1 MNTATDADQ
10 NNPFP
15 GLRPFRE
22 DEEYLFFGRE
32 NQVDAMVD
40 KLAATRFLAV
50 VGTSGS
56 GKSSLV
62 NCGLRPALH
71 GGLMVSAGTAW
82 RMAQFRP
89 GSDPMRAMA
98 RALAEDGVLFKDY
111 QAGGL
116 SLVDVVDTTLRMSK
130 LGLIDIY
137 EQAQL
142 GEDVSLLIVVDQ
154 FEELF
159 RYRQFRAGEK
169 SNVYGVGEEATAF
182 VNLLLEP
189 KTQTRYPIYVVVTMR
204 SDFLGECTQFPGLAE
219 AINAGQYLVPRMTR
233 DERRAAISGPVGV
246 GGAEI
251 TPVLLTRLVNDVG
264 DNPDQLSILQHALNR
279 TWHQRIRSADN
290 GPLDLPHYEA
300 IGTMAHALD
309 QHAEKAY
316 AKLTTTRQQ
325 QICEKLFKALTDK
338 ATDPR
343 GVRRPTKLG
352 TLCAL
357 ADAKEAEVTEVIEVF
372 RIPSRS
378 FLMPPAGERL
388 SAETVVDISHESL
401 MRVWERLK
409 TWANEEAQSAQIY
422 RRLVETAVLHRAG
435 HAGLWQDPDLQIAL
449 NWREQSKANKVWGL
463 RYHPEFDEA
472 ISFLEESRAAREAE
486 VLLNEHRRRSDIKR
500 ARRRALIFGLAF
512 LVSLFALMWA
522 GIQGWQRKQALAIAS
537 QALNLAQSEKARNR
551 HLLYDRNI
559 SLVENSVSVGLFGQA
574 VKSFEPLLDPTTKDL
589 RRFEVYYFWHLL
601 YSKGLIATLRGHAG
615 GVTSLAFSP
624 DGKTLVTGGENA
636 GVRIWDTTTHQELAQ
651 LTGHTA
657 GVFAIE
663 FSPNGKIIATG
674 ASDQNVKLW
683 DAATHQ
689 ELATLKGHR
698 AGVYAIAFAP
708 DGKTI
713 ATGGDDKTVRL
724 WDTATHQELAMLEG
738 HEGGIYAIAF
748 SPDGRTL
755 AFGGDGNTVELWD
768 TGTRRQSFTLKG
780 HTDGIYGIAFSP
792 DGKMLATGSGDATV
806 KLWDSVT
813 HRELRALTGHTD
825 GVSSVAFSPNGETLA
840 TGSDDGTAKLWD
852 PRKGQALM
860 TFIGHAGAV
869 SALAF
874 APDGRTL
881 ATGGGDKTAKL
892 WDTGS
897 RHELLT
903 LQCSQSVSALAI
915 SPDGKTLVSG
925 SDDDKMTFWDTTSR
939 REFVTLKGY
948 VPGAFSLAFSPDGK
962 ILASRGNNG
971 VVLLDANSRQ
981 ELATLGHN
989 GGGYSLAFSRD
1000 GKILASGSEDGSVK
1014 LWDPATR
1021 QELFTLTGHA
1031 DKVSAV
1037 AFSAD
1042 GKILASAS
1050 EDKTVKL
1057 WDMTTHQELA
1067 TLAGHTASVSA
1078 VAFSID
1084 GKILA
1089 SGSDDH
1095 TVKLWDTATHQEL
1108 TTLTSHRFGVY
1119 SLAFSPDGKT
1129 LATGS
1134 DDKTVKLWDTG
1145 TFDERLTLTGHAS
1158 RVTSIAF
1165 SSDGRILATGSW
1177 DKTVKLW
1184 IAATEEEVS
1193 AGSK

>member
-1 MNTATDADQ
+1 MSTADDADR

-71 GGLMVSAGTAW
+71 GGLMTSAGTAW

-89 GSDPMRAMA
+89 GSDPLRAMA

-116 SLVDVVDTTLRMSK
+116 SLVDIVDTTLRMSK
-130 LGLIDIY
+130 LGLVDIY

-142 GEDVSLLIVVDQ
+142 GQDTNLLIVVDQ

-159 RYRQFRAGEK
+159 RYRQFRSGEQT
-169 SNVYGVGEEATAF
+169 NVYGVGEEAIAF

-189 KTQTRYPIYVVVTMR
+189 KTQTKYPIYVVLTMR

-279 TWHQRIRSADN
+279 TWHQRARSNDN

-309 QHAEKAY
+309 QHAENAY
-316 AKLTTTRQQ
+316 ADLTTPRQQ
-325 QICEKLFKALTDK
+325 KICEKLFKALTDK

-357 ADAKEAEVTEVIEVF
+357 ADAGETEVIEVIEVF
-372 RIPSRS
+372 RTPSRS
-378 FLMPPAGERL
+378 FLMPPAEEQL

-449 NWREQSKANKVWGL
+449 NWREESKANKVWGM

-472 ISFLEESRAAREAE
+472 ISFLDASRAAREAE
-486 VLLNEHRRRSDIKR
+486 VLADELHRKDEIKR
-500 ARRRALIFGLAF
+500 ARRRTLIFGVAF
-512 LVSLFALMWA
+512 LVSSLALVWA
-522 GIQGWQRKQALAIAS
+522 GVQGWKRKQALQLAS
-537 QALNLAQSEKARNR
+537 DALGVAQAEKIRNR

-574 VKSFEPLLDPTTKDL
+574 VKSFEPLTDPATKDL
-589 RRFEVYYFWHLL
+589 RRFEVYYFSRLL

-615 GVTSLAFSP
+615 GVTALAFAR
-624 DGKTLVTGGENA
+624 DGKTVVSGGENNS
-636 GVRIWDTTTHQELAQ
+636 VRIWDTATHQELAQ

-657 GVFAIE
+657 GVFAIA

-683 DAATHQ
+683 DAATRR
-689 ELATLKGHR
+689 ELATLKGHT
-698 AGVYAIAFAP
+698 AGIYAIAFSP
-708 DGKTI
+708 DGKTV
-713 ATGGDDKTVRL
+713 ATGGDDKTVRI
-724 WDTATHQELAMLEG
+724 WDTDTYQELAPLKG

-755 AFGGDGNTVELWD
+755 AMGGDGNTVELWD
-768 TGTRRQSFTLKG
+768 TGTRRQLFTLMG
-780 HTDGIYGIAFSP
+780 HTDGIYGISFSP
-792 DGKMLATGSGDATV
+792 DGKILATGSGDATV

-813 HRELRALTGHTD
+813 HQLLRTLTGHAD
-825 GVSSVAFSPNGETLA
+825 GVSALAFSPNGETLA

-852 PRKGQALM
+852 TRTGQELM

-869 SALAF
+869 SSLALSS
-874 APDGRTL
+874 DGKTL
-881 ATGGGDKTAKL
+881 ATGGGDKTVKL
-892 WDTGS
+892 WDTS
-897 RHELLT
+897 ARHDLRT
-903 LQCSQSVSALAI
+903 LQAPESVSSLAL

-925 SDDDKMTFWDTTSR
+925 SDDNQMTFWDTTSR
-939 REFVTLKGY
+939 REVGTLKGY
-948 VPGAFSLAFSPDGK
+948 VSGVFSLAFTPDGK
-962 ILASRGNNG
+962 ILASRGVNS
-971 VVLLDANSRQ
+971 VVLRDAISHQ
-981 ELATLGHN
+981 ELATLGHS

-1000 GKILASGSEDGSVK
+1000 GKVLASGSEDGSVK
-1014 LWDPATR
+1014 IWDMATR
-1021 QELFTLTGHA
+1021 QELATLNGHTG
-1031 DKVSAV
+1031 KVSAV
-1037 AFSAD
+1037 AFSSD
-1042 GKILASAS
+1042 GKILASGS

-1057 WDMTTHQELA
+1057 WDVASHQELA
-1067 TLAGHTASVSA
+1067 TLAGHTAAVTA
-1078 VAFSID
+1078 VAFTID
-1084 GKILA
+1084 GKNLA

-1095 TVKLWDTATHQEL
+1095 TVKIWDATKHQEV

-1134 DDKTVKLWDTG
+1134 DDKTVKLWDTD
-1145 TFDERLTLTGHAS
+1145 TFDERLTLTGHVS
-1158 RVTSIAF
+1158 RVTSIVF
-1165 SSDGRILATGSW
+1165 SADGRILATGSW

-1184 IAATEEEVS
+1184 IAATEAEMS